1 MTMVRATK
9 ECVKLPTC
17 SSTVYTRSMCFMCIK
32 DPSNTVLGRT
42 DSRRIYD
49 GQIKL
54 RDKYSDD
61 GFHFVTSKSIGVT
74 TIIHGMGSM
83 EEVFI

>member
-1 MTMVRATK
+1 
-9 ECVKLPTC
+9 
-17 SSTVYTRSMCFMCIK
+17 MCFMCIK
-32 DPSNTVLGRT
+32 DPSNTVLGGT

-61 GFHFVTSKSIGVT
+61 GFHFVTSKSIGAR
-74 TIIHGMGSM
+74 INYLWDGKYGGSIYLSGEIRESM
-83 EEVFI
+83 E